1 MASMFSLHMIP
12 KQTVFSGIWQASF
25 PLGRIPST
33 AIAGLAASNYF
44 HGRLHLKHVFITED
58 NIRRIA
64 E

>member
-1 MASMFSLHMIP
+1 MIP
-12 KQTVFSGIWQASF
+12 QQAVFAGIWQASF